1 LSYETVLLTTEGDVA
16 FLTFNRPEKL
26 NALSPEMLAEMADI
40 LGKVAKN
47 DNIRV
52 LILTGEGKAF
62 IAGADIKVF
71 PGLDPLTARAFSQ
84 AAQEVL
90 FKLEQLDI
98 PVIAAVNGYALG
110 GGCEVAMAADFIY
123 ASDQAKFGQP
133 EINLGII
140 PGIGGTQRL
149 ARLVGKV
156 QAKELCMTGRTIDA
170 TEAKAIGLVA
180 QVFPAETLMAECLKV
195 AQSLAEKGRVAL
207 RMVKKV
213 IDQGLEV
220 DLRTGCALE
229 VDGFGFCFASP
240 DAKEGATA
248 FLEKRKPKFLA

>member
-1 LSYETVLLTTEGDVA
+1 MA

-26 NALSPEMLAEMADI
+26 NVLSPEMLAEMADV
-40 LGKVAKN
+40 LDKVTKN
-47 DNIRV
+47 DDIRV

-90 FKLEQLDI
+90 FKLEQLDV

-149 ARLVGKV
+149 ARLAGIVR
-156 QAKELCMTGRTIDA
+156 ALAHSR
-170 TEAKAIGLVA
+170 KASMRPFWDRESGI
-180 QVFPAETLMAECLKV
+180 TN
-195 AQSLAEKGRVAL
+195 LAAAAR
-207 RMVKKV
+207 
-213 IDQGLEV
+213 
-220 DLRTGCALE
+220 
-229 VDGFGFCFASP
+229 SP
-240 DAKEGATA
+240 P
-248 FLEKRKPKFLA
+248 L